1 MCIEWGDLF
10 GAPPALALCVWT
22 VTCLDR
28 NVNVSQQI
36 NIAQSQ
42 GGERDGVCKALLLGS
57 VGSVRCVLS
66 SPSSSSPSSTA
77 PCTRAAL
84 LLPARLLLPIPHSF
98 KGIKKKK
105 RRKKCILEYFV
116 PLLQNGL
123 LVCPWSESSFFFFSP
138 FPFSSRN
145 EISSAL
151 SVLPMPSPVGC
162 RALVAAQLEVVSWTC
177 TVCPGALTWDWHVV

>member
-1 MCIEWGDLF
+1 MGLLLHWPFAFGRSLVWIETLMF
-10 GAPPALALCVWT
+10 HSKSTLPKAE
-22 VTCLDR
+22 
-28 NVNVSQQI
+28 
-36 NIAQSQ
+36 
-42 GGERDGVCKALLLGS
+42 GGGRDGVWKALLLGS

-77 PCTRAAL
+77 PCTGAAL
-84 LLPARLLLPIPHSF
+84 LLPARLLLSIPHSF

-105 RRKKCILEYFV
+105 RRRKKCILEYFV

-123 LVCPWSESSFFFFSP
+123 LVCPWSESSFFFPP

>member
-1 MCIEWGDLF
+1 MGLLLHWPFAFGRSLVWIETLMF
-10 GAPPALALCVWT
+10 HSKSTLPKAE
-22 VTCLDR
+22 
-28 NVNVSQQI
+28 
-36 NIAQSQ
+36 
-42 GGERDGVCKALLLGS
+42 GGGRDGVWKALLLGS

-77 PCTRAAL
+77 PCTGAAL
-84 LLPARLLLPIPHSF
+84 LLPARLLLSIPHSF

-105 RRKKCILEYFV
+105 KKKKMHLGVFCSAPSEWAACLSLERV
-116 PLLQNGL
+116 QL
-123 LVCPWSESSFFFFSP
+123 FFFFP